1 MRRVILLLTLALL
14 LGACVSRPVRLL
26 GKGGLTWYKVER
38 VISGDMIL
46 VNGVGRVKYIG
57 VSAPQRSLSGK
68 SDEPFS
74 EESLRKNREL
84 VEGKWVRFETDRKEE
99 DGAGRKLCYVFVQNE
114 EDFREEIFVNGE
126 MIRLGLARYEVS
138 TVNTKYET
146 RLQTQESRARSAG
159 RGIWSP
165 PADEQAK

>member
-1 MRRVILLLTLALL
+1 MRRVILFLALAML
-14 LGACVSRPVRLL
+14 LSACVSRPIRLL
-26 GKGGLTWYKVER
+26 GRGGLTWHKVER

-57 VSAPQRSLSGK
+57 VRAPQRSLSGK
-68 SDEPFS
+68 SDEPFW
-74 EESLRKNREL
+74 EESLQKNREL
-84 VEGKWVRFETDRKEE
+84 VEDKWEE
-99 DGAGRKLCYVFVQNE
+99 DGAGRMLCYVFVQNE

-126 MIRLGLARYEVS
+126 MLRLGLARYEVS

-159 RGIWSP
+159 RGIWSL
-165 PADEQAK
+165 PADKQSK